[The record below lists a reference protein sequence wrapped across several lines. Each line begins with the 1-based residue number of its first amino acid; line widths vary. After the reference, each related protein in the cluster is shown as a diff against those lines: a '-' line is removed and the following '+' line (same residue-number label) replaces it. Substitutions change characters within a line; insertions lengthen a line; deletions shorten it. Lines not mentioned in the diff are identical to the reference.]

1 VTSLPDGVN
10 AAKGIEMLQGHVF
23 FIQSNPHMTKYEA
36 VETPITPEPQ
46 MPTDRG
52 LTGIAAPK
60 CYQVTDKVHALP
72 AGLWDSDV
80 VSTYEFINI
89 DKGVFVRIKS
99 PLNTVMETVWTI
111 VEKGDGDGHDL
122 IEDVVIKCS
131 RLLVSVIRN
140 TCEGSWQSI
149 HEKMTEEI
157 RQQS

>member
-1 VTSLPDGVN
+1 
-10 AAKGIEMLQGHVF
+10 
-23 FIQSNPHMTKYEA
+23 
-36 VETPITPEPQ
+36 
-46 MPTDRG
+46 
-52 LTGIAAPK
+52 
-60 CYQVTDKVHALP
+60 
-72 AGLWDSDV
+72 
-80 VSTYEFINI
+80 
-89 DKGVFVRIKS
+89 
-99 PLNTVMETVWTI
+99 METVWTI